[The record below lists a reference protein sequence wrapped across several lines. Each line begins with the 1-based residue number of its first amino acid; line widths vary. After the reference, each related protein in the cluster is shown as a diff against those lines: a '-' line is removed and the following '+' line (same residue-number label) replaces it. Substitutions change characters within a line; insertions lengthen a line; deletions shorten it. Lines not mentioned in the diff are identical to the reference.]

1 MYSLTIYSILH
12 ALAAAVPLPQDVT
25 STVTPSTEASGLITF
40 ISGVLTTPYQCGSY
54 ASNNVCATGYSCVDG
69 KCVSSTEIDPSTYT
83 DSGATSQDLVVESP
97 VPVADTPVA
106 SEPVY
111 VPPPTPEPIYVPP
124 STPEPIYVPPS
135 TPETAY
141 VPPPPPRPL
150 SSGAT
155 LTFYEPSTGPAFCD
169 EVTYSSSSYVVA
181 LSTNI
186 LENHCGQT
194 VTITW
199 GGNSVQATVVDQCN
213 VSHGCRVGNI
223 DTTAAVWRALGANMD
238 SGVIDVQ
245 YHF

>member
-12 ALAAAVPLPQDVT
+12 ALAVAVPLPQEVT

-69 KCVSSTEIDPSTYT
+69 KCVSSAEIDASTYT
-83 DSGATSQDLVVESP
+83 GSGTTSQDLIVEPVSSP

-106 SEPVY
+106 ETPVASEAVYVPPPTPEPVY
-111 VPPPTPEPIYVPP
+111 VPPPTPEPV
-124 STPEPIYVPPS
+124 
-135 TPETAY
+135 Y
-141 VPPPPPRPL
+141 VPPPPPPP
-150 SSGAT
+150 SDAT

-213 VSHGCRVGNI
+213 VSHGCRTGNI

-238 SGVIDVQ
+238 AGVINVR